1 MAHRGPLREMFG
13 MLCIALFVPKIE
25 KTIMPTSNRA
35 IIIDHADNDD
45 VPTINTLPI
54 TTPPTTTPPTSGFLL
69 YLLAFLAPA
78 LSVIG
83 DELLNMAFI
92 YMLNN
97 GLLPFVTVIKRFF
110 FRIFPSESQEAS
122 NQTRQP
128 NLPAEEDN
136 DDHMRFDTVESQPA
150 SEDIPNNT
158 QALIDLRAESADK
171 DAKIVTLTRDAKQ
184 NDRQNGRLMS
194 NLRDA
199 LNPRGLYTS
208 TTDIVLMATHLT
220 NDFKRVSRKIRRQKK
235 QLKIAQDLP
244 ENRQLADKDAQIST
258 LSAENSTL
266 KNRVMGL
273 EVGQLGS
280 VQAVKDVKEAARERE
295 RTLKKRVSDAKK
307 TAGEAISPREY
318 NSLRDQFE
326 LVAVELRQLKAERQT
341 TLDEHTPLTTE
352 LEAERAGM
360 QELTTA
366 TENLQLANGTIAD
379 LEEGARA
386 KDAEVQTAEQ
396 RARDAESQVAANV
409 TRVTELEKSLR
420 EAQHHDTQNATRVT
434 ELEQSLREA
443 QTQNTQNAS
452 RVTQFEQNLQEAQHH
467 DTQKAA
473 RVTQLEQ
480 SLREAQNHDTQN
492 ASRVTQ
498 LEKNLQEAQD
508 HETQKAARVTQL
520 EQNLKEVRDQAE
532 EQTTEINGLR
542 SKLEEAVNRN
552 LSNEDQQALRRE
564 GYALGVDACEQQG
577 RRLIDEAVQKERN
590 EAATRLTAVETKNNA
605 DLTEARNWADDANDA
620 FRAQEQRANE
630 AEENAT
636 KERDRAEAAEE
647 EVRKYRNGKASQ
659 DDRIKGLH
667 QDLAT
672 AKREVP
678 TKLTLARIQA
688 RENER
693 IRAWALVEE
702 SANRSYDGKTRK
714 VLLQLT
720 QAKLKIDAFELMLRN
735 PNIRSNQTRYLNI
748 LGNADIKNDDYEELD
763 ISKCKVLVTQ
773 CMATNS
779 KLSALRHKINT
790 RKNLDKDPLF
800 EELYS
805 ARGDEGARWNDP
817 DIKSQPE
824 SDEDEDDN
832 GGSGRAPDASSRP
845 IRPLPTGPRNM
856 QSQQTEREDTPLPTD
871 PYINNPLKRK
881 VNVENPELDG
891 SGKRDFAL
899 EMGMRPMA
907 GPSHQPPQFPQQGS
921 SSSEADVGLSET
933 KPESQ
938 DELPSS
944 ERIGEA
950 TAPQQQS
957 NDQAYV
963 PKPTKIPGPKH
974 TADLTSSGRQER
986 LYDDGNSTLTE
997 GSTPPATDGPN
1008 VVSFNAPKDIASAA
1022 INPTPAPT
1030 NHRRIFTGLSL
1041 LGAAMADKD
1050 SRIPGLPP
1058 LEQDEVLEFESSAL
1072 TEDQESDPELDDRFL
1087 SHTASGDEDDDDETA
1102 WEDALYRDERD
1113 DYLHVDLRAYYSTT
1127 GEDGQPSTVRA
1138 LDMTEQNYEEQAA
1151 QAEAAMQGIQQAPSR
1166 SDGQPEN
1173 EELEDTFH
1181 IDLD

>member
-1 MAHRGPLREMFG
+1 M
-13 MLCIALFVPKIE
+13 
-25 KTIMPTSNRA
+25 
-35 IIIDHADNDD
+35 
-45 VPTINTLPI
+45 
-54 TTPPTTTPPTSGFLL
+54 
-69 YLLAFLAPA
+69 
-78 LSVIG
+78 
-83 DELLNMAFI
+83 
-92 YMLNN
+92 
-97 GLLPFVTVIKRFF
+97 
-110 FRIFPSESQEAS
+110 
-122 NQTRQP
+122 
-128 NLPAEEDN
+128 
-136 DDHMRFDTVESQPA
+136 
-150 SEDIPNNT
+150 
-158 QALIDLRAESADK
+158 
-171 DAKIVTLTRDAKQ
+171 
-184 NDRQNGRLMS
+184 
-194 NLRDA
+194 
-199 LNPRGLYTS
+199 
-208 TTDIVLMATHLT
+208 
-220 NDFKRVSRKIRRQKK
+220 
-235 QLKIAQDLP
+235 
-244 ENRQLADKDAQIST
+244 
-258 LSAENSTL
+258 
-266 KNRVMGL
+266 
-273 EVGQLGS
+273 
-280 VQAVKDVKEAARERE
+280 
-295 RTLKKRVSDAKK
+295 
-307 TAGEAISPREY
+307 
-318 NSLRDQFE
+318 
-326 LVAVELRQLKAERQT
+326 
-341 TLDEHTPLTTE
+341 
-352 LEAERAGM
+352 
-360 QELTTA
+360 
-366 TENLQLANGTIAD
+366 
-379 LEEGARA
+379 
-386 KDAEVQTAEQ
+386 
-396 RARDAESQVAANV
+396 
-409 TRVTELEKSLR
+409 
-420 EAQHHDTQNATRVT
+420 
-434 ELEQSLREA
+434 
-443 QTQNTQNAS
+443 
-452 RVTQFEQNLQEAQHH
+452 
-467 DTQKAA
+467 
-473 RVTQLEQ
+473 
-480 SLREAQNHDTQN
+480 
-492 ASRVTQ
+492 
-498 LEKNLQEAQD
+498 
-508 HETQKAARVTQL
+508 
-520 EQNLKEVRDQAE
+520 KEVRDQAE

-552 LSNEDQQALRRE
+552 MSNEDQQALRRE
-564 GYALGVDACEQQG
+564 GYAVGVEACEQQG

-605 DLTEARNWADDANDA
+605 DLTEARNWANDA
-620 FRAQEQRANE
+620 RDAFDAQEQRANE
-630 AEENAT
+630 AEENVT
-636 KERDRAEAAEE
+636 KERDRAQAAEE

-667 QDLAT
+667 EDLAT

-735 PNIRSNQTRYLNI
+735 PNIRSNQTRYLNV
-748 LGNADIKNDDYEELD
+748 LENADIKNDDYEELD

-779 KLSALRHKINT
+779 KLSALRHKFNS
-790 RKNLDKDPLF
+790 RRNLDKDPLF

-891 SGKRDFAL
+891 SGKREFAL

-1008 VVSFNAPKDIASAA
+1008 VVSFNAPKDIASG
-1022 INPTPAPT
+1022 ILPHVRKYTRLSGTT
-1030 NHRRIFTGLSL
+1030 NIVLS
-1041 LGAAMADKD
+1041 
-1050 SRIPGLPP
+1050 RHQPN
-1058 LEQDEVLEFESSAL
+1058 
-1072 TEDQESDPELDDRFL
+1072 
-1087 SHTASGDEDDDDETA
+1087 
-1102 WEDALYRDERD
+1102 
-1113 DYLHVDLRAYYSTT
+1113 
-1127 GEDGQPSTVRA
+1127 PST
-1138 LDMTEQNYEEQAA
+1138 DE
-1151 QAEAAMQGIQQAPSR
+1151 P
-1166 SDGQPEN
+1166 
-1173 EELEDTFH
+1173 
-1181 IDLD
+1181 